1 MVSLKWPLTLC
12 VQLTVLISW
21 TCIIYCVAGYWVCFW
36 WQREGLWW
44 GCGLPVWHKT
54 HCFIKHAKN
63 TLYAFLVFPLSS
75 SIDEGN
81 RPRLLCKIGISPRR
95 FQRDWF
101 NQLSHIIIV
110 WINWYSKFS
119 TSERTDPVQSLRC
132 LMVMMRQAMRVEHSY
147 PNDLVHAQHCHG
159 TAVVQVHST
168 HGLALMDSKVVLY
181 QQMMIPSKYNCA
193 NAYT

>member
-54 HCFIKHAKN
+54 HCFIKHTKN
-63 TLYAFLVFPLSS
+63 ILYAFLVFPLSS

-110 WINWYSKFS
+110 WISWYSKFS
-119 TSERTDPVQSLRC
+119 TSERTDPVQFLRC
-132 LMVMMRQAMRVEHSY
+132 LPETGYES
-147 PNDLVHAQHCHG
+147 G
-159 TAVVQVHST
+159 TQLPEWPCSCTALPWNSCST
-168 HGLALMDSKVVLY
+168 STQYTWPCSNGL
-181 QQMMIPSKYNCA
+181 
-193 NAYT
+193 